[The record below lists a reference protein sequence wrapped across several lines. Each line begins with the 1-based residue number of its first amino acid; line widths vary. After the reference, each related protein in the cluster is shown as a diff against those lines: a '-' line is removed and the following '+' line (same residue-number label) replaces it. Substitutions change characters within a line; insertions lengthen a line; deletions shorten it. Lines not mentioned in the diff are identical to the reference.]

1 MKVPNYEQAIVPKE
15 KLTEYLL
22 NFEHIDGKSKALF
35 YQKYG
40 FEKEN
45 FEDLIVSLK
54 KIISENDFDNCN
66 ETPWGKKYVVFGY
79 LFSVRQPP
87 PMVKTVWQI
96 KKDDDFPR
104 LITAYPEKKLKLIS
118 NEK

>member
-79 LFSVRQPP
+79 LHSTF
-87 PMVKTVWQI
+87 
-96 KKDDDFPR
+96 R
-104 LITAYPEKKLKLIS
+104 LHSLRRRHIFQLLPQHRHFQTLQYFQ
-118 NEK
+118 